1 MHDLDQ
7 ERVAREIKERKAS
20 TVLLQ
25 LPDGLRPNAFTL
37 AQTLAEETGA
47 EIIISGDSCYGAC
60 DLALTQADTI
70 DADLIVHYGHSPMIQ
85 SETPVLYVE
94 AVNDFDA
101 PALAE
106 KALPLIKGWNGVGLT
121 TTIQHVHQLPEI
133 ADTLQAHGVRTS
145 TSTGTG
151 TGTQTHPGQILGC
164 DYTAARAIAEDIEGY
179 LHIGAGLFHPLGL
192 AATTGKP
199 IATANPYTMKAE
211 LLPEKEV
218 TRLAMKR
225 MAAIS
230 ASKSAQTWGIL
241 VSTKPGQRH
250 IQQARRLQRILT
262 ENRRHAIIILL
273 DEINNHTLANFTEP
287 QAYVDTA
294 CPRIAIDN
302 PPDTTRPTL
311 TPKETL
317 IALNLKTWEDT
328 WATNYLETN

>member
-1 MHDLDQ
+1 MHNLDQ
-7 ERVAREIKERKAS
+7 RRVAREIKERNAS

-25 LPDGLRPNAFTL
+25 LPDGLRSTAFTL
-37 AQTLAEETGA
+37 AQTLTEETCA

-60 DLALTQADTI
+60 DLAITQAETI

-85 SETPVLYVE
+85 SETPVIYVE
-94 AVNDFDA
+94 AAYDFNA

-106 KALPLIKGWNGVGLT
+106 EALPLIKGWNGVGLT
-121 TTIQHVHQLPEI
+121 TTIQHAHQLHKI
-133 ADTLQAHGVRTS
+133 ADTLEAHGVRTA
-145 TSTGTG
+145 TGTG
-151 TGTQTHPGQILGC
+151 IPTHPGQILGC
-164 DYTAARAIAEDIEGY
+164 DYTAARVIIDTVEGY
-179 LHIGAGLFHPLGL
+179 LHIGAGRFHPLGL

-225 MAAIS
+225 MAAIN
-230 ASKSAQTWGIL
+230 AAKSAQTWGIL
-241 VSTKPGQRH
+241 VSTKPGQRR
-250 IQQARRLQRILT
+250 IQQARRLQKLLT
-262 ENRRHAIIILL
+262 KNCRQATIILL
-273 DEINNHTLANFTEP
+273 DEINNHTLANFTES

-311 TPKETL
+311 TTNETL
-317 IALNLKTWEDT
+317 IALNQKTWENT
-328 WATNYLETN
+328 WAKNYLETN